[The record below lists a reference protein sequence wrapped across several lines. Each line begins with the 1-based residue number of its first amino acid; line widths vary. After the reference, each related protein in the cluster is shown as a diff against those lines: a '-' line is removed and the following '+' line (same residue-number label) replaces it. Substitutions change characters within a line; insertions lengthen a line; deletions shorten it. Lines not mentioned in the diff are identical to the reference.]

1 MFQTQQ
7 GGVRA
12 YLPDKLFPGEAF
24 SGTVEAPPEG
34 ASSAPSGYLLQLA
47 DQQVVVKD
55 RTFYWTVPA
64 GGGTIPLLL
73 KDFRGTELGHF
84 DLFVSLAPHPQP
96 SISEKFRVPDAVQS
110 KTPIPVLGP
119 FDGNSASTS
128 FKLSGIPAEVLTEVP
143 GKAMVLC
150 SGDLTGPV
158 SYEVSK
164 SSHKSEAETRVLPVA
179 SPEPTM
185 PCGDRPHPQLLPHT
199 HARRRRVLLRRKR
212 TLAGVAL
219 RAVAPVRSACC
230 LLYDRCKH
238 DRIHQQ
244 HRRRRRRHLAS
255 ESLPGPRPNRFRT
268 VGGRGRSPGRH
279 GCIPRL
285 PTMEVPHQC
294 SRKGAIRAGI

>member
-1 MFQTQQ
+1 LLIIMFQTQQ

-34 ASSAPSGYLLQLA
+34 ASSAPSGYSLQLA

-73 KDFRGTELGHF
+73 KDIRGTELGHF

-164 SSHKSEAETRVLPVA
+164 SSHKSEAETRVLPVRITGTNDALWGSPASAATTAHSRPKAPCA
-179 SPEPTM
+179 SPPKTDAGRSRTPRRRSGSE
-185 PCGDRPHPQLLPHT
+185 RLLPS
-199 HARRRRVLLRRKR
+199 LRP
-212 TLAGVAL
+212 LQA
-219 RAVAPVRSACC
+219 
-230 LLYDRCKH
+230 
-238 DRIHQQ
+238 
-244 HRRRRRRHLAS
+244 
-255 ESLPGPRPNRFRT
+255 
-268 VGGRGRSPGRH
+268 
-279 GCIPRL
+279 
-285 PTMEVPHQC
+285 
-294 SRKGAIRAGI
+294 